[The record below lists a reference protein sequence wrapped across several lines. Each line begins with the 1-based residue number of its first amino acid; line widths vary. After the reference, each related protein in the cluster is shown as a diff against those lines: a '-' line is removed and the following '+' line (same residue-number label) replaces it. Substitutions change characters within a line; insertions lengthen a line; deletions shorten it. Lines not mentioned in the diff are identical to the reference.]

1 MPASQRVA
9 TRRAVRG
16 PTQRCIPPNPRA
28 RQRSC
33 DQLQLHA
40 TPASPSPSR
49 PNPHTSRRGVCG
61 HTFGQTLWGRREKLF
76 STREAT
82 VSRVTSNLWNN
93 YSSTDQLLS
102 RILTF
107 FLNVE
112 LELNCLVSTS
122 QTIPPFN
129 QPLGPSLF
137 SVRMCIGRVANLRR
151 RSTCVLAK
159 GTRGGSS
166 GPGVSGV

>member
-49 PNPHTSRRGVCG
+49 PTRTVCG
-61 HTFGQTLWGRREKLF
+61 HTFGRPYGGDGRSF
-76 STREAT
+76 SRQEAT

-166 GPGVSGV
+166 GPGFSGV